1 MQSSIGKPFEGQKGP
16 LKDGCIEEEAR
27 LAESR
32 QSLWRT
38 SVAPREPFCSILKR
52 RHPGTLLLQVVP
64 RCQFCRSIPTCRL
77 LIGWLA
83 SALHSHW
90 SRPDSASRSPL
101 DRQWGKCAVV
111 GWWL

>member
-16 LKDGCIEEEAR
+16 LKERARCIEEESR
-27 LAESR
+27 PLADGD
-32 QSLWRT
+32 
-38 SVAPREPFCSILKR
+38 VGAPQ
-52 RHPGTLLLQVVP
+52 GALLLLHRQEAATGDGKLLLEVVP